1 MDISTEREGNAL
13 IAKLNG
19 RIDGS
24 NAVQFEEAMK
34 HMLQEEST
42 NFLILDLEKVSYI
55 SSIGLRIIA
64 ITINSTHDTGTSMS
78 VCSMPTKVKDVFFTS
93 GFNQLVPVHETRAQ
107 ATAAAAAAGAS

>member
-1 MDISTEREGNAL
+1 MDIITEREGNAL

-24 NAVQFEEAMK
+24 NAVEFEEAMK
-34 HMLQEEST
+34 TMLKEET

-64 ITINSTHDTGTSMS
+64 ITINSTNDSGTRMA
-78 VCSMPTKVKDVFFTS
+78 VCAMPTKVKDVFFMS
-93 GFNQLVPVHETRAQ
+93 GFNQLVPVHDTQAQ
-107 ATAAAAAAGAS
+107 AKAAAQAAGA